1 MKFLLIFLVIF
12 LLFLNYRL
20 FPEKFSESSYPVDD
34 GQEFVNNSRSNDY
47 YFDNTGLKGYMYNA
61 SKKYESKPEPTKT
74 PLKYKVIDAK
84 LDLYHSNC
92 NPEPKTADLPVLK
105 TKYRSNNIE
114 PDFIDF
120 NKGIIL

>member
-1 MKFLLIFLVIF
+1 M
-12 LLFLNYRL
+12 
-20 FPEKFSESSYPVDD
+20 FPENFSESSYPVDD

-74 PLKYKVIDAK
+74 PLKYKVIDSK
-84 LDLYHSNC
+84 LDLYHSKC
-92 NPEPKTADLPVLK
+92 KPEPKTKDLPVLK